1 MYKCPGSQT
10 ISNEPV
16 ADQFYSGSCFVTV
29 KRPVSG
35 SLARAFFLIIALSLL
50 TSTVALVTLASSQRD
65 AEAINIA
72 GSLRM
77 QSYRLGYEMERKKT
91 SLAAHRDVW
100 RHTLNAPALQTLS
113 RWYVPEEVKQRYQQL
128 HLAWLEMDKHIADGD
143 IAWYQTHIED
153 FVGRIDTFVLTL
165 QHYTEHKIQAVILI
179 SLAGGLAILLMTLL
193 TLRRIRRQVV
203 QPLNNLVAASERIE
217 QGQFDTPAPDTALA
231 NELGQLS
238 RAFNHMSA
246 ELHSLYRSL
255 EHSVAEKTQHLN
267 DAHQQLEM
275 LFKCS
280 QALNTG
286 QIDSHCF
293 RHILQIVHEDTQ
305 MRYLELR
312 TRDDWQIQEGLA
324 MPQVE
329 MHALPVLMQD
339 TLYGELRWQ
348 NETGEV
354 PLPLMRSVAT
364 MLGRGLYFNEAQ
376 KHYQQLLLMEERATI
391 ARELHDSLAQVL
403 SYLRI
408 QLALLKRA
416 VPAENAPAQTII
428 TDFSRELNNAWQQ
441 LRELLTTFRLTLN
454 HANLPAALQETLD
467 NLQSQTQAKLHLD
480 CRLSSLALDA
490 QKQVHLLQIVREAVL
505 NAIKHASASE
515 ITVSCVTSADGTH
528 SVSIRDNGIGIG
540 EASEPPGHYGL
551 NIMRERAERL
561 GGTLR
566 FSQPQNG
573 GTQVNVTFRSS
584 SPAAG
589 K

>member
-1 MYKCPGSQT
+1 M
-10 ISNEPV
+10 
-16 ADQFYSGSCFVTV
+16 TV

-35 SLARAFFLIIALSLL
+35 SLARAFISIIVLSVL
-50 TSTVALVTLASSQRD
+50 TSTVALLTLASSQRD

-77 QSYRLGYEMERKKT
+77 QSYRLGYEMQRN
-91 SLAAHRDVW
+91 SDALATHRENW
-100 RHTLNAPALQTLS
+100 QQTLGAPALQKLN
-113 RWYVPEEVKQRYQQL
+113 RWYVPDDVKARYQQL
-128 HLAWLEMDKHIADGD
+128 HLAWQEMDNRIARGD
-143 IAWYQTHIED
+143 SGWYQAHIED
-153 FVGRIDTFVLTL
+153 FVGRIDAFVLAL
-165 QHYTEHKIQAVILI
+165 QHYTEHKIRAVILI
-179 SLAGGLAILLMTLL
+179 SLAGGTGILLLTIF

-203 QPLNNLVAASERIE
+203 LPLNNLVAASERIE
-217 QGQFDTPAPDTALA
+217 RGQFDTPAPDTALP

-246 ELHSLYRSL
+246 ELHTLYRSL
-255 EHSVAEKTQHLN
+255 EHSVAEKTRHLN
-267 DAHQQLEM
+267 EAHQQLEM

-293 RHILQIVHEDTQ
+293 RHILQIVYEYTQ
-305 MRYLELR
+305 MNYLELR
-312 TRDDWQIQEGLA
+312 TSDDWRLSEGTESNEIPL
-324 MPQVE
+324 QT
-329 MHALPVLMQD
+329 LPVLMQD

-348 NETGEV
+348 SETGNV
-354 PLPLMRSVAT
+354 PLPLMKSVAT
-364 MLGRGLYFNEAQ
+364 MLGRGLYFNQAQ

-416 VPAENAPAQTII
+416 IPQENAPAQTII
-428 TDFSRELNNAWQQ
+428 TDFSRELNNAWHQ

-454 HANLPAALQETLD
+454 HANLPAALQESLD
-467 NLQSQTQAKLHLD
+467 GLQSQTQAKLHLD

-505 NAIKHASASE
+505 NAIKHAQASE

-551 NIMRERAERL
+551 NIMRERAARL
-561 GGTLR
+561 GGTLH
-566 FSQPQNG
+566 FSRPQNG
-573 GTQVNVTFRSS
+573 GTLVSVTFPTGGTDR
-584 SPAAG
+584 
-589 K
+589 

>member
-1 MYKCPGSQT
+1 M
-10 ISNEPV
+10 
-16 ADQFYSGSCFVTV
+16 TV

-35 SLARAFFLIIALSLL
+35 SLARAFFSMIVLSVMTSAIALM
-50 TSTVALVTLASSQRD
+50 TLASSQRD

-77 QSYRLGYEMERKKT
+77 QSYRLGYEMQRASP
-91 SLAAHRDVW
+91 SLMEHREAW
-100 RHTLNAPALQTLS
+100 QQTLSAPALQTLN
-113 RWYVPEEVKQRYQQL
+113 RWYVPDDVKQRYHQL
-128 HLAWLEMDKHIADGD
+128 QLAWQEMSQRIASGD
-143 IAWYQTHIED
+143 TAWYQAHIED
-153 FVGRIDTFVLTL
+153 FVGRIDAFVLAL
-165 QHYTEHKIQAVILI
+165 QHYTEHKIQRVILM
-179 SLAGGLAILLMTLL
+179 SLAGGLSILLLAL
-193 TLRRIRRQVV
+193 ATLRRIRRQVV
-203 QPLNNLVAASERIE
+203 LPLNNLVAASERIE
-217 QGQFDTPAPDTALA
+217 QGQFDTPAPDTALP

-255 EHSVAEKTQHLN
+255 EQSVAEKTQHLN
-267 DAHQQLEM
+267 EAHQQLEM

-293 RHILQIVHEDTQ
+293 RHILQIVHEYTQ
-305 MRYLELR
+305 INYLALR
-312 TRDDWQIQEGLA
+312 TSDDWQLFEGSEAEGAEL
-324 MPQVE
+324 
-329 MHALPVLMQD
+329 HSLPVLMQD

-348 NETGEV
+348 SETGGV
-354 PLPLMRSVAT
+354 SLPLMKSVAT
-364 MLGRGLYFNEAQ
+364 MLGRGLYFNQAQ

-416 VPAENAPAQTII
+416 VPDENAQAQTII
-428 TDFSRELNNAWQQ
+428 TDFSRELNNAWHQ

-454 HANLPAALQETLD
+454 HANLPAALQESLEG
-467 NLQSQTQAKLHLD
+467 LQTQTKAKLVLD

-505 NAIKHASASE
+505 NAIKHADASE
-515 ITVSCVTSADGTH
+515 IVVSCITAADGTH
-528 SVSIRDNGIGIG
+528 SVAVRDNGIGIG
-540 EASEPPGHYGL
+540 EANEPPGHYGL

-566 FSQPQNG
+566 FSQPKTG
-573 GTQVNVTFRSS
+573 GTEVTVTFRT
-584 SPAAG
+584 PAALAG

>member
-1 MYKCPGSQT
+1 M
-10 ISNEPV
+10 
-16 ADQFYSGSCFVTV
+16 TV
-29 KRPVSG
+29 KRPVSR
-35 SLARAFFLIIALSLL
+35 SLARAFFSIVLLSVFTCAIALL
-50 TSTVALVTLASSQRD
+50 TLASSQRD

-77 QSYRLGYEMERKKT
+77 QSYRLGYEMQRASPELQK
-91 SLAAHRDVW
+91 HRQSW
-100 RHTLNAPALQTLS
+100 QQTLSAPALQKLD
-113 RWYVPEEVKQRYQQL
+113 RWYVPDNVKQRYQQL
-128 HLAWLEMDKHIADGD
+128 HLAWQEMDRQIAKGD
-143 IAWYQTHIED
+143 TAWYQTHIQD
-153 FVGRIDTFVLTL
+153 FVGRIDAFVLAL
-165 QHYTEHKIQAVILI
+165 QHYTEHKIQLVILI
-179 SLAGGLAILLMTLL
+179 SLAGGLGILLLAL
-193 TLRRIRRQVV
+193 ITLRGIRRQVV
-203 QPLNNLVAASERIE
+203 APLNHLVEASERIE
-217 QGQFDTPAPDTALA
+217 QGDFSTPVPNTHLP

-267 DAHQQLEM
+267 EAHHQLEM

-293 RHILQIVHEDTQ
+293 RHILQIVHEYTQ
-305 MRYLELR
+305 MSYLELR
-312 TRDDWQIQEGLA
+312 TSDDWQLCEGSEQEALK
-324 MPQVE
+324 MQN
-329 MHALPVLMQD
+329 LPVLMQD

-348 NETGEV
+348 SETGTVPV
-354 PLPLMRSVAT
+354 PLMKSVAT
-364 MLGRGLYFNEAQ
+364 MLGRGLYFNQAQ

-408 QLALLKRA
+408 QLTLLKHA
-416 VPAENAPAQTII
+416 VPEENAPAQTII
-428 TDFSRELNNAWQQ
+428 SDFSRELNNAWHQ

-454 HANLPAALQETLD
+454 HANLPGALQESLD
-467 NLQSQTQAKLHLD
+467 SLQSQTQARLILD

-505 NAIKHASASE
+505 NAIKHAQASE
-515 ITVSCVTSADGTH
+515 ITVSCVTSTDGTH
-528 SVSIRDNGIGIG
+528 SVNIRDNGIGIG

-551 NIMRERAERL
+551 NIMRERAGRL
-561 GGTLR
+561 GGTLH
-566 FSQPQNG
+566 FSQPPNG
-573 GTQVNVTFRSS
+573 GTQVSVTFRTPMSL
-584 SPAAG
+584 AG

>member
-1 MYKCPGSQT
+1 M
-10 ISNEPV
+10 
-16 ADQFYSGSCFVTV
+16 TV

-35 SLARAFFLIIALSLL
+35 SLAWAFFSIIALSVL
-50 TSTVALVTLASSQRD
+50 TSTVALLTLASSQRD

-77 QSYRLGYEMERKKT
+77 QSYRLGYEMQRNSP
-91 SLAAHRDVW
+91 SLAAHRDSW
-100 RHTLNAPALQTLS
+100 QRTLSAPALQKLN
-113 RWYVPEEVKQRYQQL
+113 RWYVPDDVKARYQQL
-128 HLAWLEMDKHIADGD
+128 HVAWLEMDARIARGD
-143 IAWYQTHIED
+143 SAWYQTHIED
-153 FVGRIDTFVLTL
+153 FVGRIDAFVLAL
-165 QHYTEHKIQAVILI
+165 QHYTEHKIQTVTLL
-179 SLAGGLAILLMTLL
+179 SLAGALGILLLTLF

-203 QPLNNLVAASERIE
+203 LPLNNLVAASERVE
-217 QGQFDTPAPDTALA
+217 RGEFTTPAPDTALP

-246 ELHSLYRSL
+246 ELATLYRSL
-255 EHSVAEKTQHLN
+255 EASVAEKTRHLHE
-267 DAHQQLEM
+267 AHQQLDM

-293 RHILQIVHEDTQ
+293 RHILQIVHDYTQ
-305 MRYLELR
+305 MNYLELR
-312 TRDDWQIQEGLA
+312 TSDDWRLSEGTESHGIPL
-324 MPQVE
+324 Q
-329 MHALPVLMQD
+329 HLPVL
-339 TLYGELRWQ
+339 
-348 NETGEV
+348 
-354 PLPLMRSVAT
+354 
-364 MLGRGLYFNEAQ
+364 YFNQAQ

-416 VPAENAPAQTII
+416 VPEENIPAQTII

-441 LRELLTTFRLTLN
+441 LRGLLTTFRLTLN
-454 HANLPAALQETLD
+454 HANLPAALQESLD
-467 NLQSQTQAKLHLD
+467 VLQSQTQAKLHLD

-505 NAIKHASASE
+505 NAIKHAQASE
-515 ITVSCVTSADGTH
+515 ITVSCVTAMDGTH

-551 NIMRERAERL
+551 NIMRERAQRL
-561 GGTLR
+561 GGMLH

-573 GTQVNVTFRSS
+573 GTLVSVTF
-584 SPAAG
+584 PA
-589 K
+589 

>member
-1 MYKCPGSQT
+1 M
-10 ISNEPV
+10 
-16 ADQFYSGSCFVTV
+16 TV

-35 SLARAFFLIIALSLL
+35 SLARAFISIIVLSVL
-50 TSTVALVTLASSQRD
+50 TSTVALFTLASSQRD

-77 QSYRLGYEMERKKT
+77 QSYRLGYEMQCN
-91 SLAAHRDVW
+91 SDALAAHRESW
-100 RHTLNAPALQTLS
+100 QQTLSAPALQKLS
-113 RWYVPEEVKQRYQQL
+113 RWYVPDDVKARYQQL
-128 HLAWLEMDKHIADGD
+128 HLAWQEMDNHIARGD
-143 IAWYQTHIED
+143 IGWYQAHIED
-153 FVGRIDTFVLTL
+153 FVGRIDAFVLAL
-165 QHYTEHKIQAVILI
+165 QHYTEHKIRAVILI
-179 SLAGGLAILLMTLL
+179 SLAGGMGILILTIF

-203 QPLNNLVAASERIE
+203 LPLNNLVAASERIE
-217 QGQFDTPAPDTALA
+217 RGQFDTPAPDTALP

-246 ELHSLYRSL
+246 ELHTLYRSL

-267 DAHQQLEM
+267 EAHQQLEM

-286 QIDSHCF
+286 QIDSYCF
-293 RHILQIVHEDTQ
+293 RHILQIVHEYTQ
-305 MRYLELR
+305 MNYLELR
-312 TRDDWQIQEGLA
+312 TSDDWRLSEGIESNGS
-324 MPQVE
+324 PVQT
-329 MHALPVLMQD
+329 LPVLMQD

-348 NETGEV
+348 SETGHV
-354 PLPLMRSVAT
+354 PLPLMESVAT
-364 MLGRGLYFNEAQ
+364 MLGRGLYFNQAQ

-416 VPAENAPAQTII
+416 IPQENAPAQTII
-428 TDFSRELNNAWQQ
+428 TDFSRELNNAWHQ

-454 HANLPAALQETLD
+454 HANLPAALQESLD
-467 NLQSQTQAKLHLD
+467 GLQSQTQAKLHLD

-505 NAIKHASASE
+505 NAMKHAQASE

-551 NIMRERAERL
+551 NIMRERAARL
-561 GGTLR
+561 GGTLH

-573 GTQVNVTFRSS
+573 GTLVSVIFPTNG
-584 SPAAG
+584 AG
-589 K
+589 R

>member
-1 MYKCPGSQT
+1 M
-10 ISNEPV
+10 
-16 ADQFYSGSCFVTV
+16 TV

-35 SLARAFFLIIALSLL
+35 SLARAFISIIVLSVL
-50 TSTVALVTLASSQRD
+50 TSTVALLTLASSQRD

-77 QSYRLGYEMERKKT
+77 QSYRLGYEMQRN
-91 SLAAHRDVW
+91 SDALATHRENW
-100 RHTLNAPALQTLS
+100 QQTLGAPALQKLN
-113 RWYVPEEVKQRYQQL
+113 RWYVPDDVKARYQQL
-128 HLAWLEMDKHIADGD
+128 HLAWQEMDNRIARGD
-143 IAWYQTHIED
+143 SGWYQAHIED
-153 FVGRIDTFVLTL
+153 FVGRIDAFVLAL
-165 QHYTEHKIQAVILI
+165 QHYTEHKIRAVILI
-179 SLAGGLAILLMTLL
+179 SLAGGTGILLLTIF

-203 QPLNNLVAASERIE
+203 LPLNNLVAASERIE
-217 QGQFDTPAPDTALA
+217 RGQFDTPAPDTALP

-238 RAFNHMSA
+238 RAFNHMSG
-246 ELHSLYRSL
+246 ELHTLYRSL
-255 EHSVAEKTQHLN
+255 EHSVAEKTRHLN
-267 DAHQQLEM
+267 EAHQQLEM

-293 RHILQIVHEDTQ
+293 RHILQIVHEYTQ
-305 MRYLELR
+305 MNYLELR
-312 TRDDWQIQEGLA
+312 TSDDWRLSEGTESHEIPL
-324 MPQVE
+324 QT
-329 MHALPVLMQD
+329 LPVLMQD

-348 NETGEV
+348 SETGNV
-354 PLPLMRSVAT
+354 PLPLMKSVAT
-364 MLGRGLYFNEAQ
+364 MLGRGLYFNQAQ

-416 VPAENAPAQTII
+416 IPQENAPAQTII
-428 TDFSRELNNAWQQ
+428 TDFSRELNNAWHQ

-454 HANLPAALQETLD
+454 HANLPAALQESLD
-467 NLQSQTQAKLHLD
+467 GLQSQTQAKLHLD

-505 NAIKHASASE
+505 NAIKHAQASE

-561 GGTLR
+561 GGTLH
-566 FSQPQNG
+566 FSRPQNG
-573 GTQVNVTFRSS
+573 GTLVSVTFPTGGTDR
-584 SPAAG
+584 
-589 K
+589 

>member
-1 MYKCPGSQT
+1 M
-10 ISNEPV
+10 
-16 ADQFYSGSCFVTV
+16 TV
-29 KRPVSG
+29 KRPVSR
-35 SLARAFFLIIALSLL
+35 SLARAFFSIVLLSVFTCAIALL
-50 TSTVALVTLASSQRD
+50 TLASSQRD

-77 QSYRLGYEMERKKT
+77 QSYRLGYEMQRASPELQK
-91 SLAAHRDVW
+91 HRQSW
-100 RHTLNAPALQTLS
+100 QQTLSAPALQKLD
-113 RWYVPEEVKQRYQQL
+113 RWYVPDNVKQRYQQL
-128 HLAWLEMDKHIADGD
+128 HLGWQEMDRQIAKGD
-143 IAWYQTHIED
+143 TAWYQTHIQD
-153 FVGRIDTFVLTL
+153 FVGRIDAFVLAL
-165 QHYTEHKIQAVILI
+165 QHYTEHKIQLVILI
-179 SLAGGLAILLMTLL
+179 SLAGGLGILLLAL
-193 TLRRIRRQVV
+193 ITLRGIRRQVV
-203 QPLNNLVAASERIE
+203 APLNHLVEASERIE
-217 QGQFDTPAPDTALA
+217 QGDFSTPVPNTHLT

-267 DAHQQLEM
+267 EAHQQLEM

-293 RHILQIVHEDTQ
+293 RHILQIVHEYTQ
-305 MRYLELR
+305 MSYLELR
-312 TRDDWQIQEGLA
+312 TSDDWQLCEGSEQEALK
-324 MPQVE
+324 MQN
-329 MHALPVLMQD
+329 LPVLMQD

-348 NETGEV
+348 SETGTVPV
-354 PLPLMRSVAT
+354 PLMKSVAT
-364 MLGRGLYFNEAQ
+364 MLGRGLYFNQAQ

-408 QLALLKRA
+408 QLTLLRHA
-416 VPAENAPAQTII
+416 VPEENAPAQTII
-428 TDFSRELNNAWQQ
+428 SDFSRELNNAWHQ

-454 HANLPAALQETLD
+454 HANLPGALQESLD
-467 NLQSQTQAKLHLD
+467 SLQSQTQARLILD

-505 NAIKHASASE
+505 NAIKHAQASE
-515 ITVSCVTSADGTH
+515 ITVSCVTSTDGTH
-528 SVSIRDNGIGIG
+528 SVNIRDNGIGIG

-551 NIMRERAERL
+551 NIMRERAGRL
-561 GGTLR
+561 GGTLH
-566 FSQPQNG
+566 FSQPPNG
-573 GTQVNVTFRSS
+573 GTQVSVTFRTPMSL
-584 SPAAG
+584 AG

>member
-1 MYKCPGSQT
+1 M
-10 ISNEPV
+10 
-16 ADQFYSGSCFVTV
+16 TV

-35 SLARAFFLIIALSLL
+35 SLARAFFSMIVLSVMTSAIALM
-50 TSTVALVTLASSQRD
+50 TLASSQRD

-77 QSYRLGYEMERKKT
+77 QSYRLGYEMQRASP
-91 SLAAHRDVW
+91 SLMEHREAW
-100 RHTLNAPALQTLS
+100 QQTLSAPALQTLN
-113 RWYVPEEVKQRYQQL
+113 RWYVPDDVKQRYQQL
-128 HLAWLEMDKHIADGD
+128 HLAWQEIDQRIASGD
-143 IAWYQTHIED
+143 TAWYQAHIED
-153 FVGRIDTFVLTL
+153 FVGRIDAFVLAL
-165 QHYTEHKIQAVILI
+165 QHYTEHKIQLVILM
-179 SLAGGLAILLMTLL
+179 SLAGGLSILLLAL
-193 TLRRIRRQVV
+193 ATLRRIRRQVV
-203 QPLNNLVAASERIE
+203 LPLNNLVAASERIE
-217 QGQFDTPAPDTALA
+217 QGQFDTPAPDTALP

-255 EHSVAEKTQHLN
+255 EQSVAEKTQHLN
-267 DAHQQLEM
+267 EAHQQLET

-293 RHILQIVHEDTQ
+293 RHILQIVHEYTQ
-305 MRYLELR
+305 INYLALR
-312 TRDDWQIQEGLA
+312 TSDDWQLFEGSEAEGAEL
-324 MPQVE
+324 
-329 MHALPVLMQD
+329 HSLPVLMQD

-348 NETGEV
+348 SETGGV
-354 PLPLMRSVAT
+354 SLPLMKSVAT
-364 MLGRGLYFNEAQ
+364 MLGRGLYFNQAQ

-408 QLALLKRA
+408 QLALLKRT
-416 VPAENAPAQTII
+416 VPDENAQAQTII
-428 TDFSRELNNAWQQ
+428 TDFSRELNNAWHQ

-454 HANLPAALQETLD
+454 HANLPAALQESLEG
-467 NLQSQTQAKLHLD
+467 LQTQTKAKLVLD

-505 NAIKHASASE
+505 NAIKHADASE
-515 ITVSCVTSADGTH
+515 ITVSCITAADGTH
-528 SVSIRDNGIGIG
+528 SVAVRDNGIGIG
-540 EASEPPGHYGL
+540 EANEPPGHYGL

-566 FSQPQNG
+566 FSQPKNG
-573 GTQVNVTFRSS
+573 GTEVTVTFRT
-584 SPAAG
+584 PAALAG

>member
-1 MYKCPGSQT
+1 M
-10 ISNEPV
+10 
-16 ADQFYSGSCFVTV
+16 TV
-29 KRPVSG
+29 KRPVSR
-35 SLARAFFLIIALSLL
+35 SLARAFFSIVLLSIFTSAIALL
-50 TSTVALVTLASSQRD
+50 TLASSQRD

-77 QSYRLGYEMERKKT
+77 QSYRLGYEMQRASPELQK
-91 SLAAHRDVW
+91 HRQSW
-100 RHTLNAPALQTLS
+100 QQTLSAPALQKLD
-113 RWYVPEEVKQRYQQL
+113 RWYVPDNVKQRYQQL
-128 HLAWLEMDKHIADGD
+128 HLAWQEMDRQIATGD
-143 IAWYQTHIED
+143 TAWYQTHIQD
-153 FVGRIDTFVLTL
+153 FVGRIDAFVLAL
-165 QHYTEHKIQAVILI
+165 QHYTEHKIQLVILI
-179 SLAGGLAILLMTLL
+179 SLAGGLGILLLAL
-193 TLRRIRRQVV
+193 ITLRGIRRQVV
-203 QPLNNLVAASERIE
+203 APLNHLVEASERIE
-217 QGQFDTPAPDTALA
+217 QGDFSTPVPNTHLS

-267 DAHQQLEM
+267 EAHQQLEM

-293 RHILQIVHEDTQ
+293 RHILQIVHEYTQ
-305 MRYLELR
+305 MSYLELR
-312 TRDDWQIQEGLA
+312 TSDDWQLCEGNEQQALK
-324 MPQVE
+324 MQN
-329 MHALPVLMQD
+329 LPVLMQD

-348 NETGEV
+348 SETGTVPV
-354 PLPLMRSVAT
+354 PLMKSVAT
-364 MLGRGLYFNEAQ
+364 MLGRGLYFNQAQ

-408 QLALLKRA
+408 QLTLLRHA
-416 VPAENAPAQTII
+416 VPEENAPAQTII
-428 TDFSRELNNAWQQ
+428 SDFSRELNNAWHQ

-454 HANLPAALQETLD
+454 HANLPGALQESLD
-467 NLQSQTQAKLHLD
+467 SLQSQTQARLILD

-505 NAIKHASASE
+505 NAIKHAQASE
-515 ITVSCVTSADGTH
+515 ITVSCVTATDGTH
-528 SVSIRDNGIGIG
+528 SVNIRDNGIGIG

-551 NIMRERAERL
+551 NIMRERAGRL
-561 GGTLR
+561 GGTLH
-566 FSQPQNG
+566 FSQPPNG
-573 GTQVNVTFRSS
+573 GTQVSVTFRTPMSL
-584 SPAAG
+584 AG

>member
-1 MYKCPGSQT
+1 MCKCPEDPI
-10 ISNEPV
+10 ISSEPV
-16 ADQFYSGSCFVTV
+16 ADQFYSESRSVTV
-29 KRPVSG
+29 KRPVSA
-35 SLARAFFLIIALSLL
+35 SLAWAFFSIIVLSVL
-50 TSTVALVTLASSQRD
+50 TSTVALLTLASSQRD

-77 QSYRLGYEMERKKT
+77 QSYRLGYEMQRNSP
-91 SLAAHRDVW
+91 SLAAHREHW
-100 RHTLNAPALQTLS
+100 QQTLRAPALQKLD
-113 RWYVPEEVKQRYQQL
+113 RWYVPDNVNARYQQL
-128 HLAWLEMDKHIADGD
+128 QVAWQEMDKRIARGD
-143 IAWYQTHIED
+143 STWYQTHIED
-153 FVGRIDTFVLTL
+153 FVGRIDAFVLAL
-165 QHYTEHKIQAVILI
+165 QHYTEHKIQTVTLL
-179 SLAGGLAILLMTLL
+179 SLAGALGILLLTLF

-203 QPLNNLVAASERIE
+203 LPLNNLVAASERIE
-217 QGQFDTPAPDTALA
+217 RGEFATPAPDTALP

-238 RAFNHMSA
+238 RAFNHMSG
-246 ELHSLYRSL
+246 ELATLYRSL
-255 EHSVAEKTQHLN
+255 EASVAEKTRHLH
-267 DAHQQLEM
+267 DAHQQLDM

-293 RHILQIVHEDTQ
+293 RHILQIVHDYTQ
-305 MRYLELR
+305 MNYLELR
-312 TRDDWQIQEGLA
+312 TSDDWRLCEGTALRDI
-324 MPQVE
+324 PLQN
-329 MHALPVLMQD
+329 LPVVMQD

-348 NETGEV
+348 SETDSV

-364 MLGRGLYFNEAQ
+364 MLGRGLYFNQAQ

-416 VPAENAPAQTII
+416 VPEDNTPAQTII

-454 HANLPAALQETLD
+454 HANLPAALQESLD
-467 NLQSQTQAKLHLD
+467 ALHSQTQAKLHLD

-505 NAIKHASASE
+505 NAIKHAQASE
-515 ITVSCVTSADGTH
+515 ITVSCVTAVDGTH
-528 SVSIRDNGIGIG
+528 RVSIRDNGIGIG

-551 NIMRERAERL
+551 NIMRERAQRL
-561 GGTLR
+561 GGALH

-573 GTQVNVTFRSS
+573 GTLVSVTF
-584 SPAAG
+584 PVQQAPAG